1 MLAAKYGGQSGVG
14 QGGARAAGQ
23 EDRREGGQ
31 GDRGKEDRRTGGSKA
46 VQDNRTGEQEE
57 TEAVGIW
64 SSNWM
69 LARGL
74 NML

>member
-1 MLAAKYGGQSGVG
+1 MDSIETIGGCKIQRPVRSRTG
-14 QGGARAAGQ
+14 
-23 EDRREGGQ
+23 GGQ
-31 GDRGKEDRRTGGSKA
+31 GSRTGGQEGRRTEGGRT